1 MIKTIY
7 GFLANQ
13 ARKANVEKMG
23 EMEEFYT
30 TDMPE

>member
-1 MIKTIY
+1 MIKTVY

-13 ARKANVEKMG
+13 TRNTNVEKMG
-23 EMEEFYT
+23 EMEVFYT